1 MQSKYRQDA
10 RSKKIKKLLWEKRVA
25 IAKPLSSGNHVR
37 KLCTTRIW
45 TSSGSGG
52 LYLVQGLVESL
63 QLSNDYAALSGTYGN
78 FKIIG
83 CSLKIYPGDA
93 SGVTVYTAGFGVAYD
108 TKNNLP
114 LTHYS
119 SIADYNHYTF
129 MNLLGRSDYKGFISF
144 KFKPRA
150 IAFEPMKTSDTGE
163 NYGYIK
169 TAKFGTLPN
178 AADMALVV
186 YSFKV
191 LFMNSQ

>member
-1 MQSKYRQDA
+1 MA
-10 RSKKIKKLLWEKRVA
+10 LA
-25 IAKPLSSGNHVR
+25 IPKPLGAGDALK

-45 TSSGSGG
+45 TTTGSGG
-52 LYLVQGLVESL
+52 LYLSQGLVESL
-63 QLSNDYAALSGTYGN
+63 QLSNDYAAMSGTYGN

-108 TKNNLP
+108 TKNNTP
-114 LTHYS
+114 LNNYS
-119 SIADYNHYTF
+119 SIADYNHYTY
-129 MNLLGRSDYKGFISF
+129 MNLLGRSDYKGFINF

-150 IAFEPMKTSDTGE
+150 IAFEPMKTSDTTE
-163 NYGYIK
+163 NYGWIK
-169 TAKFGTLPN
+169 TAKYGTLPN

-191 LFMNSQ
+191 LFLNSQ